1 MTVTF
6 VCTGNTCRSPMAEA
20 ILQNLADKWGWQMRV
35 CSAGLYAS
43 AGAPVSEN
51 AREVLRQV
59 FGIPD
64 FYHGAQAVSWELFD
78 WSDLVIGMT
87 EGHARLLTERFG
99 VYDKIV
105 SMPVDVGDPWGGD
118 LETYEACA
126 RRIVEGI
133 MILKERGVL
142 HE

>member
-1 MTVTF
+1 MILF
-6 VCTGNTCRSPMAEA
+6 VCTGNTCRSPMGEA
-20 ILQNLADKWGWQMRV
+20 ILQNLAKKWGWDMRV
-35 CSAGLYAS
+35 ASAGLYAS
-43 AGAPVSEN
+43 PGSPLSEN
-51 AREVLRQV
+51 AREVLLEV
-59 FGIPD
+59 CGIRD
-64 FYHGAQAVSWELFD
+64 FYHGAQPMTQVLFD

-118 LETYEACA
+118 FETYEACA
-126 RRIVEGI
+126 LRIVDGI
-133 MILKERGVL
+133 KILKERGLL